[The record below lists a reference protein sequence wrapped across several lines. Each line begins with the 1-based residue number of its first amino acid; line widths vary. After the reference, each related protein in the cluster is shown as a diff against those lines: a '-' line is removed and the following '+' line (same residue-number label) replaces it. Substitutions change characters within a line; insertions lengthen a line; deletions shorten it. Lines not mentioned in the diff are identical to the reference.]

1 MNKSFQYAI
10 VSTSACVVGL
20 LLFGAVYGRSQ
31 SNDQPYKHLGVF
43 TEVLSRIKSE
53 YVEEPN
59 MKNVTQ
65 GAIHGLL
72 ESLDPFASF
81 LTADQ
86 YKQYLK
92 ERNEKKGDVGILVSK
107 RFGYM
112 GVVAALPGSPA
123 AKESITTGDVIEA
136 INNISTRDMPL
147 AYAELLLKGDPGSSV
162 EITLLRVRK
171 PEPQKLKLI
180 REVVAVPGVKTS
192 MAADG
197 IGQIQVMSLNA
208 GRAKDA
214 ATAVAEL
221 TRQGAKK
228 LVLDLRNCAL
238 GDPNEGIAL
247 ANLFVEKGLLG
258 YVQGQTVARQDFNAA
273 ADKAAT
279 KAPLAVL
286 ANRGTANG
294 CEVAAAALLDSKRGE
309 VLGERTYG
317 SAAIRKAITLEDG
330 SAVLMSVAKFY
341 SPSGKALQDTG
352 VTPSIAV
359 ADPDAGVAPDDD
371 DDPATPPPP
380 AKPSDD
386 VVLKKAIEVLN
397 QGAVKSAAKTRA
409 VSPRETAHYPAAL

>member
-214 ATAVAEL
+214 AIAVAEL

>member
-10 VSTSACVVGL
+10 VSTSACLVGL

-147 AYAELLLKGDPGSSV
+147 AYAELLLKGDPGTSV

-171 PEPQKLKLI
+171 PEPQKLKLV
-180 REVVAVPGVKTS
+180 REVVAVAGVKSS

-197 IGQIQVMSLNA
+197 IGQIQVMSLNP
-208 GRAKDA
+208 GRAKEA

-238 GDPNEGIAL
+238 GDPNEGIVL
-247 ANLFVEKGLLG
+247 ANLFVDKGLLG

-279 KAPLAVL
+279 RAPLAVL

-294 CEVAAAALLDSKRGE
+294 CEVAAAALLDAKRGE

-317 SAAIRKAITLEDG
+317 SAAIRKAITLDDG

-359 ADPDAGVAPDDD
+359 ADPDAGAAPEDD

-409 VSPRETAHYPAAL
+409 VLPRETAHYPAAL

>member
-10 VSTSACVVGL
+10 VSTSACLVGL

-171 PEPQKLKLI
+171 PEPQKLKLV
-180 REVVAVPGVKTS
+180 REVVAVAGVRTS

-208 GRAKDA
+208 GRAKDT
-214 ATAVAEL
+214 ATAIAEL

-247 ANLFVEKGLLG
+247 ANLFVDKGLLG

-294 CEVAAAALLDSKRGE
+294 CEVAAAALLDAKRGE
-309 VLGERTYG
+309 VLGERSYG

-352 VTPSIAV
+352 VTPSVPV
-359 ADPDAGVAPDDD
+359 ADPDAGATPEDD
-371 DDPATPPPP
+371 DDPATPPAP

-409 VSPRETAHYPAAL
+409 VLPRETAQYPAAL

>member
-10 VSTSACVVGL
+10 VSTSACLVGL

-171 PEPQKLKLI
+171 PEPQKLKLV
-180 REVVAVPGVKTS
+180 REVVAVAGVKTA

-197 IGQIQVMSLNA
+197 IGHIQLMSLNA

-214 ATAVAEL
+214 ATAVADL

-238 GDPNEGIAL
+238 GDPSEGIAL
-247 ANLFVEKGLLG
+247 ANLFVDKGLLG

-273 ADKAAT
+273 AEKAAT

-294 CEVAAAALLDSKRGE
+294 CEVAAAALLDAKRGE

-317 SAAIRKAITLEDG
+317 SAAIRKAITLDDG

-359 ADPDAGVAPDDD
+359 ADPDAGAAPEDD

-409 VSPRETAHYPAAL
+409 VLPRETAHYPAAL